1 MADLVHQASIGG
13 EGFQEEVQAGQAAAA
28 DAELLNYHQDDRM
41 EDIMADFPAAG
52 GALGEAGKLQPLP
65 VMTQIDSE
73 ASRHDDRELE
83 LLKEKHAS
91 LQSKA
96 ITLREAWTRLTM
108 ISGGADPYELL
119 NKMYNSIDSMPDGQD
134 KNNSVSMMNTIMP
147 TFRAARK
154 NPDLRKFLADLYPAQ
169 DKYYEVKDE
178 KLALNKKISML
189 TKLYNEQE
197 KETLLANL
205 LSEQAKREEDIKRKG
220 QQRAATKEAKAA
232 SKEAEAA
239 AKKQK
244 TGPGPN

>member
-1 MADLVHQASIGG
+1 MGDLVHQASIGG

-65 VMTQIDSE
+65 VSTQIGSE
-73 ASRHDDRELE
+73 TAVHDDRELE
-83 LLKEKHAS
+83 LLKEKHGL
-91 LQSKA
+91 LQQKA
-96 ITLREAWTRLTM
+96 VELKNCWTRLTQ

-119 NKMYNSIDSMPDGQD
+119 SKMYNSIDSMPDGQD

-197 KETLLANL
+197 KETVLANL
-205 LSEQAKREEDIKRKG
+205 QNEQTKREEDIKRKG
-220 QQRAATKEAKAA
+220 QQMAAAKEAKAA
-232 SKEAEAA
+232 SKEAAA
-239 AKKQK
+239 ASKKQK
-244 TGPGPN
+244 TGPDPN

>member
-1 MADLVHQASIGG
+1 MGDLVHQASIGG

-65 VMTQIDSE
+65 VSTQIGPE
-73 ASRHDDRELE
+73 TAGHDDRELE
-83 LLKEKHAS
+83 LLKEKHGL
-91 LQSKA
+91 LQMKA
-96 ITLREAWTRLTM
+96 VELKNCWTRLTQ
-108 ISGGADPYELL
+108 ISGKDDPYELL
-119 NKMYNSIDSMPDGQD
+119 SKMYSSIDSMPDGQD
-134 KNNSVSMMNTIMP
+134 KNNSVSMMNMIMP
-147 TFRAARK
+147 TFRVSRK

-205 LSEQAKREEDIKRKG
+205 QSEQAKREEDIKRKG
-220 QQRAATKEAKAA
+220 QQRAATKEAK
-232 SKEAEAA
+232 EAA
-239 AKKQK
+239 KATAPKRQK
-244 TGPGPN
+244 TGPDPN